1 MSCEDKPFT
10 LTITKAIQLL
20 LCSLSYKQYCGYL
33 LIFGISFARFYY
45 IKFINDI
52 SFELYKLVILT
63 LCYLIATHI
72 VQNVIHSIMH
82 AHLNN
87 IHDKFKKLIFNF
99 GGQLTPEEEV
109 ALKKIYDNLKNFD
122 SFSNFIVLVWT
133 HGVPFIIIVLM
144 KSIIEIVIIT
154 ILTIL
159 FIYIL
164 NKIITNE
171 QKKSEMNPY
180 ELPMTI
186 SCGLKNDE
194 KMKELNFFQKNLS
207 KILMCLYTII
217 VVVII
222 AMISNDRIIIQNFLM
237 VSWMILVISDNMKHV
252 KNYDIVIEYFKFY
265 DILKENQ
272 IPEHPHVENLEIEKI
287 QINNIS
293 VKKTVTGKNPIS
305 RPIKI
310 TFNETLTIL
319 FGHSGCGK
327 TTIFNSFFQNLMY
340 GNIMVG
346 DYDLSNLSMKQR
358 YEIFYYLKQNTIIN
372 ILPKIQLEEYFEL
385 MEKLGITKDM
395 VETGACSGGESARV
409 GIFIGLTSKCYVLL
423 FDEALASQPSDKQV
437 ELLETII
444 EYGKK
449 YNKIIAI
456 SIHTIPKEILDNL
469 ASEKKINLCD
479 LNKI

>member
-1 MSCEDKPFT
+1 M
-10 LTITKAIQLL
+10 TIIQAVRLL
-20 LCSLSYKQYCGYL
+20 LNTLSYKQYLGYL
-33 LIFGISFARFYY
+33 LIFGISFARYYY
-45 IKFINDI
+45 IKYVNDP

-63 LCYLIATHI
+63 LCYLVATHI
-72 VQNVIHSIMH
+72 IQNVIHSIMH
-82 AHLNN
+82 THLNN

-164 NKIITNE
+164 NKTIMNE
-171 QKKSEMNPY
+171 QKKYEMNPY

-194 KMKELNFFQKNLS
+194 QIKELNFFQKNLS
-207 KILMCLYTII
+207 KILMCLYTIL

-265 DILKENQ
+265 NILKEEQ
-272 IPEHPHVENLEIEKI
+272 IPEHPHVENLEIKKI
-287 QINNIS
+287 EINNIS
-293 VKKTVTGKNPIS
+293 VKKTVQGKNPIS

-310 TFNETLTIL
+310 TLDKTPTVL

-327 TTIFNSFFQNLMY
+327 TTIFNSHFRILMY
-340 GNIMVG
+340 GNIMFG
-346 DYDLSNLSMKQR
+346 DCDLSNLSMKQR
-358 YEIFYYLKQNTIIN
+358 CKIIYYLKQNSKIN
-372 ILPKIQLEEYFEL
+372 ILPKIQLKEYLEL

-395 VETGACSGGESARV
+395 IDTGACSGGESARV
-409 GIFIGLTSKCYVLL
+409 GIFIGLISECSVLF

-456 SIHTIPKEILDNL
+456 SIHTIPKEILDKL
-469 ASEKKINLCD
+469 DSEKIINLYD
-479 LNKI
+479 LNIM

>member
-1 MSCEDKPFT
+1 MSCEDKPSLRT
-10 LTITKAIQLL
+10 AIQLL
-20 LCSLSYKQYCGYL
+20 LKTLSYKQYCGYL

-109 ALKKIYDNLKNFD
+109 ALKKIYDSLKNFD

-171 QKKSEMNPY
+171 QKKSESDPY
-180 ELPMTI
+180 KLPMTI

-194 KMKELNFFQKNLS
+194 KIKELNFFQKNLS

-272 IPEHPHVENLEIEKI
+272 IPEHPRVENLKIKEIK
-287 QINNIS
+287 INNVSIQ
-293 VKKTVTGKNPIS
+293 KTIKGKNPLS

-310 TFNETLTIL
+310 TLNETPTIL
-319 FGHSGCGK
+319 FGNTGCGK

-340 GNIMVG
+340 GNIMIE
-346 DYDLSNLSMKQR
+346 DCDLSNLSMEQR
-358 YEIFYYLKQNTIIN
+358 CEIIYYFKQNSKIN
-372 ILPKIQLEEYFEL
+372 ILPKIQLEEYLEL
-385 MEKLGITKDM
+385 MKKLELTKDM
-395 VETGACSGGESARV
+395 VETGACSGGESARL
-409 GIFIGLTSKCYVLL
+409 GIFIGLTSNCSVLF
-423 FDEALASQPSDKQV
+423 FDEPLASQPLDKQV

-444 EYGKK
+444 EYGEK

-469 ASEKKINLCD
+469 DSEKKIILYD
-479 LNKI
+479 LNIM

>member
-1 MSCEDKPFT
+1 M
-10 LTITKAIQLL
+10 TITQAVRLL
-20 LCSLSYKQYCGYL
+20 LKTLSYKQYLGYL

-63 LCYLIATHI
+63 LCYLVATHI

-171 QKKSEMNPY
+171 QKKSEIDPY
-180 ELPMTI
+180 KLPMTI

-194 KMKELNFFQKNLS
+194 KIKELNFFQKNLS

-272 IPEHPHVENLEIEKI
+272 IPEHPHVENLEIKEIK
-287 QINNIS
+287 INNIS
-293 VKKTVTGKNPIS
+293 VKKTVGEKSIL

-310 TFNETLTIL
+310 TLNKILTIL
-319 FGHSGCGK
+319 FGHSGSGK

-340 GNIMVG
+340 GNIMIG
-346 DYDLSNLSMKQR
+346 DYDLSKLSMKQR
-358 YEIFYYLKQNTIIN
+358 YEIIYYLKQNTIIN

-409 GIFIGLTSKCYVLL
+409 GIFIGLISECSVLF

-469 ASEKKINLCD
+469 ASEKKINLYD
-479 LNKI
+479 LNIM